1 MSFSDFFYP
10 AADGFQLHAR
20 VYSEATQGLTPAIC
34 LPGLTRN
41 ARDFHDLAIHLS
53 HIANSPRKV
62 VAFDYRGRGLSAYDP
77 EWANY
82 NVVVEAGDILAG
94 LAALGIEHG
103 YFVGTSRGGLIIHVL
118 ATMRPAA
125 LKAAVLNDIG
135 PVVEGEGLAHIRS
148 YLEGA
153 PKPNTMAEAIAA
165 QRAVHGAAFPALT
178 EADWGRFVAAIYRD
192 EDGVPTP
199 DFDPALLN
207 QVKDFDIDKPLP
219 KLWQQ
224 FGALSGLPLL
234 AIRGENSKLLSAAT
248 LTEMARRHPDC
259 QTITVGG
266 QGHAPLLETAGLP
279 ETIARFF
286 ERADA
291 RSENP

>member
-10 AADGFQLHAR
+10 SADGLQLHAR
-20 VYSEATQGLTPAIC
+20 IYGQAIEGVTPVIC
-34 LPGLTRN
+34 LAGLTRN
-41 ARDFHDLAIHLS
+41 ARDFHELAIHLS
-53 HIANSPRKV
+53 SEAKNPCKV

-77 EWANY
+77 EWTNY
-82 NVVVEAGDILAG
+82 NVGVEAGDILAG
-94 LAALGIEHG
+94 MAALGIENG

-125 LKAAVLNDIG
+125 LKAVVLNDIG

-153 PKPNTMAEAIAA
+153 PKPKTIAEAIAA
-165 QRAVHGAAFPALT
+165 QRAVHDAEFPALT
-178 EADWGRFVAAIYRD
+178 EADWARFVAAIYRD
-192 EDGVPTP
+192 DDGVPTP

-207 QVKDFDIDKPLP
+207 QIKDFDIDKPLP
-219 KLWQQ
+219 ELWQQ
-224 FGALSGLPLL
+224 FEALSGVPLL

-259 QTITVGG
+259 QTITVAG

-279 ETIARFF
+279 EAIARFF

-291 RSENP
+291 KSEHA